1 MKRLNVFR
9 QRRNIDAESKTHKD
23 LRESQGLVPTQDVNK
38 NAGYDPRNR
47 AGVAG
52 GSGVGR
58 ETQGR
63 TSLNDERQL
72 AETIASDLD
81 DPLLKDMYDQDLLE
95 ANQLLETS
103 GDDILLP
110 KRVIVNEAGEEIVE
124 TQTMREAFDD
134 IEKEQDSLDSLFI
147 CVGGA

>member
-1 MKRLNVFR
+1 M
-9 QRRNIDAESKTHKD
+9 
-23 LRESQGLVPTQDVNK
+23 
-38 NAGYDPRNR
+38 
-47 AGVAG
+47 
-52 GSGVGR
+52 GR
-58 ETQGR
+58 ETQGH
-63 TSLNDERQL
+63 TSLNNERQL

-95 ANQLLETS
+95 ANQLLATS